1 MAQVQNIAPAAKKF
15 EQAAAE
21 VTATVS
27 EKVQQS
33 ADAATKGFQTLKE
46 DLTGGLKQASE
57 MARTYADVQRSTF
70 ETVVTASKIYGEGLK
85 SLATHIA
92 EVNRTQFEQT
102 VAHFKALSGV
112 KSVKEAFGLQAQFA
126 RETTSRALAETGAIV
141 DDYMKVAGEALA
153 PVTAKVREAAEK
165 VKLAA

>member
-1 MAQVQNIAPAAKKF
+1 MAEVQNIAPAAKKF
-15 EQAAAE
+15 ERTAE
-21 VTATVS
+21 AVTATVA
-27 EKVQQS
+27 EKVQKT
-33 ADAATKGFQTLKE
+33 ADAAAKGLADVNAEVT
-46 DLTGGLKQASE
+46 DGLHKAAE
-57 MARTYADVQRSTF
+57 MTRTYVDVQRSTL
-70 ETVVTASKIYGEGLK
+70 ETVVKASQIYGEGLK

-92 EVNRTQFEQT
+92 DVNRTQFEHT
-102 VAHFKALSGV
+102 MAHFKALTGV

-141 DDYMKVAGEALA
+141 EDYLKVTGEAMA